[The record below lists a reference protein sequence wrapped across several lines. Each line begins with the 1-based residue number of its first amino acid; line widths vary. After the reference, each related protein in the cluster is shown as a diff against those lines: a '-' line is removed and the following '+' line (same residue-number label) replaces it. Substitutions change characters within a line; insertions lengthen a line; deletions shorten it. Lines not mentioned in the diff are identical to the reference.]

1 MNAYDLRTQYG
12 NNLHNISKSSN
23 TEISKLTPLIVKE
36 KMKYRQVDNEDK
48 WRIDL
53 INDLLL
59 VREGLLV
66 IPNIDREEAENM
78 LNFACSS

>member
-1 MNAYDLRTQYG
+1 MLMICEHTMGAIYT
-12 NNLHNISKSSN
+12 SSVN
-23 TEISKLTPLIVKE
+23 QASDKE
-36 KMKYRQVDNEDK
+36 KMKYRQVHNEDN

-53 INDLLL
+53 INDMLL

-66 IPNIDREEAENM
+66 IPNIDREENKNM